1 MKISKEKISIIKII
15 ISNNDHAVNID
26 LSQQQKQK
34 KKHNDDIDSNDRCS
48 PPQKRKIFFNK
59 TKKKNANKHPSVE
72 KWKNSAHGSFWSDS
86 ETTQKQNQG
95 TEHSSGFVVGLKNT
109 KSQQA
114 KLHLVNISLHLRQ
127 NFGILKMSIKI
138 LFN

>member
-15 ISNNDHAVNID
+15 ISNNDDAVNID

-34 KKHNDDIDSNDRCS
+34 KHNDDIDSDDRCS
-48 PPQKRKIFFNK
+48 PPQKRKRFFNK
-59 TKKKNANKHPSVE
+59 TKKKNANKHPTVD
-72 KWKNSAHGSFWSDS
+72 KWKNSAHESFWGDG
-86 ETTQKQNQG
+86 ETTQKRNQG

-109 KSQQA
+109 KSQQS

-127 NFGILKMSIKI
+127 NFGILQTPIKI